1 MKRLHAALHAPQE
14 RRRCQGPTLLLT
26 TILADA
32 INLGPTEMAESCPGT
47 TLAKLA

>member
-1 MKRLHAALHAPQE
+1 MHAPQE

-26 TILADA
+26 TVLADA
-32 INLGPTEMAESCPGT
+32 INLGPIKMAESCLGT